1 MTLGERRAVID
12 RDGKEAWKWLEWSA
26 MKVRFAKEVLQAAEE
41 DHERRKV
48 AFDALAAALEENNEE
63 TRRVDEKIK
72 KLEGTLG
79 AIKRNVGGNVGASA
93 SANRGG
99 APRFPSDVRGPQPA
113 LSSRAAGRR
122 AAVVEAAA
130 RNASFAKSAN
140 GEAPERPAPPPSL
153 GTPLADPAKAKKD
166 DVDHLRDGYAKAY
179 IKKPFFPVRKRASA
193 AAEAPR
199 VSDIDARSEPSA
211 PPLAERER
219 DPPPPTSS
227 FFDAVVGGSLGD
239 WGATSMPRVDSG
251 ASGASG
257 ASGDSGGGVFPDDFA
272 DFGGSAAIS
281 SEISSRAE
289 RFETRG
295 GARPEE
301 NACETQSGGAFEV
314 AAASPASVELRAS
327 AVSEEERARH
337 AAVERSR
344 VEAAEARAAARQA
357 RERRE
362 SLKGSASFGG
372 SGASLDA
379 EIPPPKTFVSA
390 DGASG
395 SPRAQAPIPPAFAP
409 GDFAD
414 FSRFDAAQAPSG
426 FEGFP
431 PEPSGAAKSRAPGQ
445 ASPPAPP
452 PIPPPP
458 GDVSAAAAASPTEA
472 ESLSRSPSAGPSPP
486 GGPVSANTAHEN
498 ARAQMLRACA
508 GLLPSPHAPRE
519 GLTAHQKKLG
529 PPPGDFCRP
538 RFCSRECV
546 AASCAGFIRACGGA
560 AGSSPSPPPVDLA
573 DAAAIAKALKKIA
586 IRNHPDRHSAARVG
600 EAKAAAA
607 TVLTQQVSFLQSML
621 EDFEYVPVR
630 VAVSSAGAEPGTQAN
645 ETVVL
650 PRVHLGATTAQLR
663 DGVLEERPELAAAG
677 ENLGLALRTEPG
689 AAEAAVAVGA
699 TTLRELGVTKDS
711 TFRMWTRTAA
721 EKSWEAGFL

>member
-1 MTLGERRAVID
+1 
-12 RDGKEAWKWLEWSA
+12 
-26 MKVRFAKEVLQAAEE
+26 
-41 DHERRKV
+41 
-48 AFDALAAALEENNEE
+48 
-63 TRRVDEKIK
+63 
-72 KLEGTLG
+72 
-79 AIKRNVGGNVGASA
+79 
-93 SANRGG
+93 
-99 APRFPSDVRGPQPA
+99 
-113 LSSRAAGRR
+113 
-122 AAVVEAAA
+122 
-130 RNASFAKSAN
+130 
-140 GEAPERPAPPPSL
+140 
-153 GTPLADPAKAKKD
+153 
-166 DVDHLRDGYAKAY
+166 
-179 IKKPFFPVRKRASA
+179 
-193 AAEAPR
+193 
-199 VSDIDARSEPSA
+199 
-211 PPLAERER
+211 
-219 DPPPPTSS
+219 
-227 FFDAVVGGSLGD
+227 
-239 WGATSMPRVDSG
+239 MPRVDSG

-301 NACETQSGGAFEV
+301 NARETQSGGAFEV
-314 AAASPASVELRAS
+314 EAASPASVELRAS

-362 SLKGSASFGG
+362 TLASAASFGG
-372 SGASLDA
+372 SGSSLDA
-379 EIPPPKTFVSA
+379 EVPPPRAFSSA
-390 DGASG
+390 DRAP
-395 SPRAQAPIPPAFAP
+395 SPPKAPIPPAVAH

-414 FSRFDAAQAPSG
+414 FAQFDAAKPSG

-431 PEPSGAAKSRAPGQ
+431 PEPSGAEPSRAPGR
-445 ASPPAPP
+445 ASPPAPA

-458 GDVSAAAAASPTEA
+458 GDSSAAAAADLGEPHP
-472 ESLSRSPSAGPSPP
+472 PS
-486 GGPVSANTAHEN
+486 GPVSANTAHEA
-498 ARAQMLRACA
+498 ARAQMLRACT

-546 AASCAGFIRACGGA
+546 AASCAGFIQACGGA
-560 AGSSPSPPPVDLA
+560 ASAGGPPLDLA
-573 DAAAIAKALKKIA
+573 DVPALTKALKKIA
-586 IRNHPDRHSAARVG
+586 IRNHPDRHSAQRVG
-600 EAKAAAA
+600 AEKAASA

-621 EDFEYVPVR
+621 EDFEYVPAR
-630 VAVSSAGAEPGTQAN
+630 VAVSSGGAEPGTQAN

-663 DGVLEERPELAAAG
+663 DGVIEERPELAAKRDS
-677 ENLGLALRTEPG
+677 LGLALCSAPG
-689 AAEAAVAVGA
+689 AAETTVAIGA

-711 TFRMWTRTAA
+711 TFRMWTWTAA

>member
-26 MKVRFAKEVLQAAEE
+26 MKVRFAKEVLQTAEE

-79 AIKRNVGGNVGASA
+79 AMKRNVGGNVGASA

-130 RNASFAKSAN
+130 RNANFAKSAN

-153 GTPLADPAKAKKD
+153 GTPLADSAKAKKD

-257 ASGDSGGGVFPDDFA
+257 ASGDSGGGAFPDDFA
-272 DFGGSAAIS
+272 DFGGSAEIS

-301 NACETQSGGAFEV
+301 NARETQSGGAFEV
-314 AAASPASVELRAS
+314 EAASPASVELRAS

-362 SLKGSASFGG
+362 TLASAASFGG
-372 SGASLDA
+372 SGSSLDA
-379 EIPPPKTFVSA
+379 EVPPPRAFSSA
-390 DGASG
+390 DRAP
-395 SPRAQAPIPPAFAP
+395 SPPKAPIPPAFAH

-414 FSRFDAAQAPSG
+414 FAQFDAAKPSG

-431 PEPSGAAKSRAPGQ
+431 PEPSGAEPSRAPGR
-445 ASPPAPP
+445 ASPPAPA

-458 GDVSAAAAASPTEA
+458 GDGSAAAAADLGEPHP
-472 ESLSRSPSAGPSPP
+472 PS
-486 GGPVSANTAHEN
+486 GPVSANTAHEA
-498 ARAQMLRACA
+498 ARAQMLRACT

-546 AASCAGFIRACGGA
+546 AASCAGFIQACGGA
-560 AGSSPSPPPVDLA
+560 ASAGGPPLDLA
-573 DAAAIAKALKKIA
+573 DVPALTKALKKIA
-586 IRNHPDRHSAARVG
+586 IRNHPDRHSAQRVG
-600 EAKAAAA
+600 AEKAASA

-621 EDFEYVPVR
+621 EDFEYVPAR
-630 VAVSSAGAEPGTQAN
+630 VAVSSGGAEPGTQAN

-663 DGVLEERPELAAAG
+663 DGVIEERPELAAKRDS
-677 ENLGLALRTEPG
+677 LGLALRSAPG
-689 AAEAAVAVGA
+689 AAETTVAIGA

-711 TFRMWTRTAA
+711 TFRMWTWTAA

>member
-1 MTLGERRAVID
+1 MTLGERRAVIE

-26 MKVRFAKEVLQAAEE
+26 MKVRFAKEVLQAAEG

-79 AIKRNVGGNVGASA
+79 AMKRNVGGNVGASA

-99 APRFPSDVRGPQPA
+99 APRFPSDIREPQPA
-113 LSSRAAGRR
+113 SSNPATGRR
-122 AAVVEAAA
+122 AAVAETAA

-140 GEAPERPAPPPSL
+140 GEAPERPAP
-153 GTPLADPAKAKKD
+153 LAAPAKAKKD

-257 ASGDSGGGVFPDDFA
+257 ASGDSGGGAFPDDFA
-272 DFGGSAAIS
+272 DFAGSAEIS
-281 SEISSRAE
+281 SEMSSRAE

-301 NACETQSGGAFEV
+301 KARETQSGGAFAA

-344 VEAAEARAAARQA
+344 VEAAEARA
-357 RERRE
+357 RRRG
-362 SLKGSASFGG
+362 KRA
-372 SGASLDA
+372 SGARPSRPRLRSA
-379 EIPPPKTFVSA
+379 EAAPVSTPRFPRPALFPPPTAPRRRRRRRSRRRSRTGISRTSHSSTRQNRA
-390 DGASG
+390 G
-395 SPRAQAPIPPAFAP
+395 SR
-409 GDFAD
+409 
-414 FSRFDAAQAPSG
+414 
-426 FEGFP
+426 
-431 PEPSGAAKSRAPGQ
+431 
-445 ASPPAPP
+445 ASPPSRAAPSRARRGERP
-452 PIPPPP
+452 LPRRRPSRRRPETVPPPP
-458 GDVSAAAAASPTEA
+458 PRISVSLT
-472 ESLSRSPSAGPSPP
+472 LTR
-486 GGPVSANTAHEN
+486 PV
-498 ARAQMLRACA
+498 AR
-508 GLLPSPHAPRE
+508 
-519 GLTAHQKKLG
+519 
-529 PPPGDFCRP
+529 
-538 RFCSRECV
+538 
-546 AASCAGFIRACGGA
+546 
-560 AGSSPSPPPVDLA
+560 
-573 DAAAIAKALKKIA
+573 
-586 IRNHPDRHSAARVG
+586 
-600 EAKAAAA
+600 
-607 TVLTQQVSFLQSML
+607 
-621 EDFEYVPVR
+621 
-630 VAVSSAGAEPGTQAN
+630 
-645 ETVVL
+645 
-650 PRVHLGATTAQLR
+650 
-663 DGVLEERPELAAAG
+663 
-677 ENLGLALRTEPG
+677 
-689 AAEAAVAVGA
+689 
-699 TTLRELGVTKDS
+699 
-711 TFRMWTRTAA
+711 
-721 EKSWEAGFL
+721 

>member
-79 AIKRNVGGNVGASA
+79 AMKRNVGGNVGASA

-130 RNASFAKSAN
+130 TNANFAKSAN

-153 GTPLADPAKAKKD
+153 GTPLADSAKAKKD

-257 ASGDSGGGVFPDDFA
+257 ASGDSGGGAFPDDFA
-272 DFGGSAAIS
+272 DFGGSAEIS

-301 NACETQSGGAFEV
+301 NARETQSGGAFEV
-314 AAASPASVELRAS
+314 EAASPASVELRAS

-362 SLKGSASFGG
+362 TLASAASFGG
-372 SGASLDA
+372 SGSSLDA
-379 EIPPPKTFVSA
+379 EVPPPRAFSSA
-390 DGASG
+390 DRAP
-395 SPRAQAPIPPAFAP
+395 SPPKAPIPPAFAH

-414 FSRFDAAQAPSG
+414 FAQFDAAKPSG

-431 PEPSGAAKSRAPGQ
+431 PEPSGAEPSRAPGR
-445 ASPPAPP
+445 ASPPAPA

-458 GDVSAAAAASPTEA
+458 GDGSAAAAADLGEPHP
-472 ESLSRSPSAGPSPP
+472 PS
-486 GGPVSANTAHEN
+486 GPVSANTAHEA
-498 ARAQMLRACA
+498 ARAQMLRACT

-546 AASCAGFIRACGGA
+546 AASCAGFIQACGGA
-560 AGSSPSPPPVDLA
+560 ASAGGPPLDLA
-573 DAAAIAKALKKIA
+573 DVPALTKALKKIA
-586 IRNHPDRHSAARVG
+586 IRNHPDRHSAQRVG
-600 EAKAAAA
+600 AEKAASA

-621 EDFEYVPVR
+621 EDFEYVPAR
-630 VAVSSAGAEPGTQAN
+630 VAV
-645 ETVVL
+645 
-650 PRVHLGATTAQLR
+650 
-663 DGVLEERPELAAAG
+663 
-677 ENLGLALRTEPG
+677 
-689 AAEAAVAVGA
+689 
-699 TTLRELGVTKDS
+699 
-711 TFRMWTRTAA
+711 
-721 EKSWEAGFL
+721 

>member
-79 AIKRNVGGNVGASA
+79 AMKRNVGGNVGASA

-99 APRFPSDVRGPQPA
+99 APRFPSDVQGPQPA

-272 DFGGSAAIS
+272 DFGGSAEIS

-314 AAASPASVELRAS
+314 EAASPASVELRAS

-362 SLKGSASFGG
+362 TLASAASFGG
-372 SGASLDA
+372 SGSSLDA
-379 EIPPPKTFVSA
+379 EVPPPRAFSSA
-390 DGASG
+390 DRAP
-395 SPRAQAPIPPAFAP
+395 SPPKAPIPPAFAH

-414 FSRFDAAQAPSG
+414 FAQFDAAKPSG

-431 PEPSGAAKSRAPGQ
+431 PEPSGAEPSRAPGR
-445 ASPPAPP
+445 ASPPAPA

-458 GDVSAAAAASPTEA
+458 GDSSAAAAADLGEPHP
-472 ESLSRSPSAGPSPP
+472 PS
-486 GGPVSANTAHEN
+486 GPVSANTAHEA
-498 ARAQMLRACA
+498 ARAQMLRACT

-546 AASCAGFIRACGGA
+546 AASCAGFIQACGGA
-560 AGSSPSPPPVDLA
+560 ASAGGPPLDLA
-573 DAAAIAKALKKIA
+573 DVPALTKALKKIA
-586 IRNHPDRHSAARVG
+586 IRNHPDRHSAQRVG
-600 EAKAAAA
+600 VEKAASA

-621 EDFEYVPVR
+621 EDFEYVPAR
-630 VAVSSAGAEPGTQAN
+630 VAVSSGGAEPGTQAN

-663 DGVLEERPELAAAG
+663 DGVIEERPELAAKRDS
-677 ENLGLALRTEPG
+677 LGLALCSAPG
-689 AAEAAVAVGA
+689 AAETTVAIGA

-711 TFRMWTRTAA
+711 TFRMWTWTAA

>member
-48 AFDALAAALEENNEE
+48 VFDALAAALEENNEE

-79 AIKRNVGGNVGASA
+79 AMKRNVGGNVGASA

-130 RNASFAKSAN
+130 RNANFAKSAN

-153 GTPLADPAKAKKD
+153 GTPLADSAKAKKD

-257 ASGDSGGGVFPDDFA
+257 ASGDSGGGAFPDDFA
-272 DFGGSAAIS
+272 DLGGSAEIS

-295 GARPEE
+295 DARPEE
-301 NACETQSGGAFEV
+301 NARETQSGGAFEV
-314 AAASPASVELRAS
+314 EAGSPASVELRAS

-344 VEAAEARAAARQA
+344 LEAAEARAAARQA

-362 SLKGSASFGG
+362 TLASAASFGG
-372 SGASLDA
+372 SGSSLDA
-379 EIPPPKTFVSA
+379 EVPPPRAFSSA
-390 DGASG
+390 DRAP
-395 SPRAQAPIPPAFAP
+395 SPPKAPIPPAFAH

-414 FSRFDAAQAPSG
+414 FAQFDTAKPSG

-431 PEPSGAAKSRAPGQ
+431 PEPSGAEPSRAPGR
-445 ASPPAPP
+445 ASPPAPA

-458 GDVSAAAAASPTEA
+458 GVGSAAAAADLGEPHP
-472 ESLSRSPSAGPSPP
+472 PS
-486 GGPVSANTAHEN
+486 GPVSANTAHEA
-498 ARAQMLRACA
+498 ARAQMLRACT

-546 AASCAGFIRACGGA
+546 AASCAGFIQACGGA
-560 AGSSPSPPPVDLA
+560 ASAGGPPLDLA
-573 DAAAIAKALKKIA
+573 DVPALTKALKKIA
-586 IRNHPDRHSAARVG
+586 IRNHPDRHSAQRVG
-600 EAKAAAA
+600 AEKAASA

-621 EDFEYVPVR
+621 EDFEYVPAR
-630 VAVSSAGAEPGTQAN
+630 VAVSSGGAEPGTQAN

-663 DGVLEERPELAAAG
+663 DGVIEERPELAAKRDS
-677 ENLGLALRTEPG
+677 LGLALRSAPG
-689 AAEAAVAVGA
+689 AAETTVAIGA

-711 TFRMWTRTAA
+711 TFRMWTWTAA

>member
-99 APRFPSDVRGPQPA
+99 APRFPSDVQGPQPA

-301 NACETQSGGAFEV
+301 NARETQSGGAFEV
-314 AAASPASVELRAS
+314 EAASPASVELRAS

-362 SLKGSASFGG
+362 TLASAASFGRSG
-372 SGASLDA
+372 SSLDA
-379 EIPPPKTFVSA
+379 EVPPPRAFSSA
-390 DGASG
+390 DRAP
-395 SPRAQAPIPPAFAP
+395 SPPKAPIPPAFAH

-414 FSRFDAAQAPSG
+414 FAQFDAAKPSG

-431 PEPSGAAKSRAPGQ
+431 PEPSGAEPSRAPGR
-445 ASPPAPP
+445 ASPPAPA

-458 GDVSAAAAASPTEA
+458 GDSSAAAAADLGEPHP
-472 ESLSRSPSAGPSPP
+472 PS
-486 GGPVSANTAHEN
+486 GPVSANTAHEA
-498 ARAQMLRACA
+498 ARAQMLRACT

-546 AASCAGFIRACGGA
+546 AASCAGFIQACGGA
-560 AGSSPSPPPVDLA
+560 ASAGGPPLDLA
-573 DAAAIAKALKKIA
+573 DVPALTKALKKIA
-586 IRNHPDRHSAARVG
+586 IRNHPDRHSAQRVG
-600 EAKAAAA
+600 AEKAASA

-621 EDFEYVPVR
+621 EDFEYVPAR
-630 VAVSSAGAEPGTQAN
+630 VAVSSGGAEPGTQAN

-663 DGVLEERPELAAAG
+663 DGVIEERPELAAKRDS
-677 ENLGLALRTEPG
+677 LGLALRSAPG
-689 AAEAAVAVGA
+689 AAETTVAIGA

-711 TFRMWTRTAA
+711 TFRMWTWTAA

>member
-1 MTLGERRAVID
+1 MTLGERRAVIE

-26 MKVRFAKEVLQAAEE
+26 MKVRFAKEVLRDAEG
-41 DHERRKV
+41 DHARRKV
-48 AFDALAAALEENNEE
+48 EFDALAAALEENNEA
-63 TRRVDEKIK
+63 TRRLDEKIK

-79 AIKRNVGGNVGASA
+79 VAGRREAVAATAARSA
-93 SANRGG
+93 
-99 APRFPSDVRGPQPA
+99 
-113 LSSRAAGRR
+113 RAAGT
-122 AAVVEAAA
+122 
-130 RNASFAKSAN
+130 SN
-140 GEAPERPAPPPSL
+140 GDAPESRAPPAQRAPAPV
-153 GTPLADPAKAKKD
+153 KAKKD
-166 DVDHLRDGYAKAY
+166 DTDHLRDGYAKAY
-179 IKKPFFPVRKRASA
+179 IKKPFFPVRKQKASA
-193 AAEAPR
+193 AAAAPTREA
-199 VSDIDARSEPSA
+199 ARAEPSA
-211 PPLAERER
+211 PPLA
-219 DPPPPTSS
+219 DPPISS
-227 FFDAVVGGSLGD
+227 FFDAVVSGSIPGS
-239 WGATSMPRVDSG
+239 APSVPVAMPRVDSG

-257 ASGDSGGGVFPDDFA
+257 DSVGGAFPDDFG
-272 DFGGSAAIS
+272 DFGDFGAT
-281 SEISSRAE
+281 SEPPRAE
-289 RFETRG
+289 TESSLESGADG
-295 GARPEE
+295 GA
-301 NACETQSGGAFEV
+301 SS

-344 VEAAEARAAARQA
+344 AEAAEARAAARQA

>member
-99 APRFPSDVRGPQPA
+99 APRFPSDVQGPQPA

-301 NACETQSGGAFEV
+301 NARETQSGGAFEV
-314 AAASPASVELRAS
+314 EAASPASVELRAS

-362 SLKGSASFGG
+362 TLASAASFGG
-372 SGASLDA
+372 SGSSLDA
-379 EIPPPKTFVSA
+379 EVPPPRAFSSA
-390 DGASG
+390 DRAP
-395 SPRAQAPIPPAFAP
+395 SPPKAPIPPAFAH

-414 FSRFDAAQAPSG
+414 FAQFDAAKPSG

-431 PEPSGAAKSRAPGQ
+431 PEPSGAEPSRAPGR
-445 ASPPAPP
+445 ASPPAPA

-458 GDVSAAAAASPTEA
+458 GDSSAAAADLGEPHP
-472 ESLSRSPSAGPSPP
+472 PS
-486 GGPVSANTAHEN
+486 GPVSANTAHEA
-498 ARAQMLRACA
+498 ARAQMLRACT

-546 AASCAGFIRACGGA
+546 AASCAGFIQACGGA
-560 AGSSPSPPPVDLA
+560 ASAGGPPLDLA
-573 DAAAIAKALKKIA
+573 DVPALTKALKKIA
-586 IRNHPDRHSAARVG
+586 IRNHPDRHSAQRVG
-600 EAKAAAA
+600 AEKAASA

-621 EDFEYVPVR
+621 EDFEYVPAR
-630 VAVSSAGAEPGTQAN
+630 VAVSSGGAEPGTQAN

-663 DGVLEERPELAAAG
+663 DGVIEERPELAAKRDS
-677 ENLGLALRTEPG
+677 LGLALRSAPG
-689 AAEAAVAVGA
+689 AAETTVAIGA

-711 TFRMWTRTAA
+711 TFRMWTWTAA

>member
-301 NACETQSGGAFEV
+301 NARETQSGGAFEV
-314 AAASPASVELRAS
+314 EAASPASVELRAS

-362 SLKGSASFGG
+362 TLASAASFGG
-372 SGASLDA
+372 SGSSLDA
-379 EIPPPKTFVSA
+379 EVPPPRAFSSA
-390 DGASG
+390 DRAP
-395 SPRAQAPIPPAFAP
+395 SPPKAPIPPAFAH

-414 FSRFDAAQAPSG
+414 FAQFDAAKPSG

-431 PEPSGAAKSRAPGQ
+431 PEPSGAEPSRAPGR
-445 ASPPAPP
+445 ASPPAPA

-458 GDVSAAAAASPTEA
+458 GDSSAAAAADLGEPHP
-472 ESLSRSPSAGPSPP
+472 PS
-486 GGPVSANTAHEN
+486 GPVSANTAHEA
-498 ARAQMLRACA
+498 ARAQMLRACT

-546 AASCAGFIRACGGA
+546 AASCAGFIQACGGA
-560 AGSSPSPPPVDLA
+560 ASAGGPPLDLA
-573 DAAAIAKALKKIA
+573 DVPALTKALKKIA
-586 IRNHPDRHSAARVG
+586 IRNHPDRHSAQRVG
-600 EAKAAAA
+600 AEKAASA

-621 EDFEYVPVR
+621 EDFEYVPAR
-630 VAVSSAGAEPGTQAN
+630 VAVSSGGAEPGTQAN

-663 DGVLEERPELAAAG
+663 DGVIEERPELAAKRDS
-677 ENLGLALRTEPG
+677 LGLALCSAPG
-689 AAEAAVAVGA
+689 AAETTVAIGA

-711 TFRMWTRTAA
+711 TFRMWTWTAA

>member
-99 APRFPSDVRGPQPA
+99 APRFPSDVQGPQPA

-301 NACETQSGGAFEV
+301 NARETQSGGAFEV
-314 AAASPASVELRAS
+314 EAASPASVELRAS

-362 SLKGSASFGG
+362 TLASAASFGG
-372 SGASLDA
+372 SGSSLDA
-379 EIPPPKTFVSA
+379 EVPPPRAFSSA
-390 DGASG
+390 DRAP
-395 SPRAQAPIPPAFAP
+395 SPPKAPIPPAFAH

-414 FSRFDAAQAPSG
+414 FAQFDAAKPSG

-431 PEPSGAAKSRAPGQ
+431 PEPSGAEPSRAPGR
-445 ASPPAPP
+445 ASPPAPA

-458 GDVSAAAAASPTEA
+458 GDSSAAAAADLGEPHP
-472 ESLSRSPSAGPSPP
+472 PS
-486 GGPVSANTAHEN
+486 GPVSANTAHEA
-498 ARAQMLRACA
+498 ARAQMLRACT

-546 AASCAGFIRACGGA
+546 AASCAGFIQACGGA
-560 AGSSPSPPPVDLA
+560 ASAGGPPLDLA
-573 DAAAIAKALKKIA
+573 DVPALTKALKKIA
-586 IRNHPDRHSAARVG
+586 IRNHPDRHSAQRVG
-600 EAKAAAA
+600 AEKAASA

-621 EDFEYVPVR
+621 EDFEYVPAR
-630 VAVSSAGAEPGTQAN
+630 VAVSSGGAEPGTQAN

-663 DGVLEERPELAAAG
+663 DGVIEERPELAAKRDS
-677 ENLGLALRTEPG
+677 LGLALCSAPG
-689 AAEAAVAVGA
+689 AAETTVAIGA

-711 TFRMWTRTAA
+711 TFRMWTWTAA